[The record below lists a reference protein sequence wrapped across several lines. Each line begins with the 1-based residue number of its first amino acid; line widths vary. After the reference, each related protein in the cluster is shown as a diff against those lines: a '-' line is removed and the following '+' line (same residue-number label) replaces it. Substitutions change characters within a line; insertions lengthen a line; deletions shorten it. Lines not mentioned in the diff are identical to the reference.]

1 MRVTLTPPLPPIA
14 LDPEGVVF
22 DMDGVLCDSE
32 PLWADARFAV
42 AEALGSSIT
51 IDDFH
56 AFYGSN
62 TLQWSA
68 GMAKLFNYPDPAHV
82 ARLTIDHLL
91 SAYQNGA
98 IRPIPS
104 GIAALRRAAARGPVA
119 VASGSPRE
127 VIGTVLEI
135 LGLSG
140 VVREYVSCDEVAGG
154 KPLPDVYLEA
164 CRRIGITPERSLAIE
179 DSLAGARAGK
189 AAGMTVVLVPL
200 DGAPSSAGA
209 DAYADVILTSLDQLP
224 LTAGG
229 SSRDD

>member
-1 MRVTLTPPLPPIA
+1 VTSTPQLPPIA

-22 DMDGVLCDSE
+22 DMDGILCDSE

-51 IDDFH
+51 LDDFH

-62 TLQWSA
+62 TAQWSA
-68 GMAKLFNYPDPAHV
+68 GMAKLFNYPDPTHV

-91 SAYQNGA
+91 NAYRSGA

-127 VIGTVLEI
+127 VIDTVLET
-135 LGLSG
+135 LNLST
-140 VVREYVSCDEVAGG
+140 VVREFVSCDEVAAG

-164 CRRIGITPERSLAIE
+164 CRRIGITPSHSLAIE

-209 DAYADVILTSLDQLP
+209 EAFADVILRSLDELP
-224 LTAGG
+224 LAPR
-229 SSRDD
+229 SS

>member
-1 MRVTLTPPLPPIA
+1 MPVTSTPQLPPIA

-22 DMDGVLCDSE
+22 DMDGILCDSE

-51 IDDFH
+51 LDDFH

-62 TLQWSA
+62 TAQWSA
-68 GMAKLFNYPDPAHV
+68 GMAKLFNYPDPTHV

-91 SAYQNGA
+91 NAYRSGA

-127 VIGTVLEI
+127 VIDTVLET
-135 LGLSG
+135 LNLST
-140 VVREYVSCDEVAGG
+140 VVREFVSCDEVAAG

-164 CRRIGITPERSLAIE
+164 CRRIGITPSKSLAIE

-200 DGAPSSAGA
+200 DGAPSSTGA
-209 DAYADVILTSLDQLP
+209 EAFADVILRSLDELP
-224 LTAGG
+224 LAPR
-229 SSRDD
+229 SS

>member
-1 MRVTLTPPLPPIA
+1 MSDARPLPPIA

-32 PLWADARFAV
+32 PLWAAARFAV
-42 AEALGSSIT
+42 AEAVGSSIT

-62 TLQWSA
+62 TSQWSA
-68 GMAKLFNYPDPAHV
+68 GMAKLFGHPDPAEI
-82 ARLTIDHLL
+82 ARLTVEHLL
-91 SAYQNGA
+91 NAYKGGA
-98 IRPIPS
+98 IRPITS
-104 GIAALRRAAARGPVA
+104 GVAALRRAAARGPVA
-119 VASGSPRE
+119 VASGSPRV
-127 VIGTVLEI
+127 VIGTVLEL
-135 LGLSG
+135 LGLDS
-140 VVREYVSCDEVAGG
+140 VVREYVSCDEVTGG

-164 CRRIGITPERSLAIE
+164 CRRIGITPSRSLAIE

-209 DAYADVILTSLDQLP
+209 EEFADVILKSLDELP
-224 LTAGG
+224 LAP
-229 SSRDD
+229 RRE

>member
-1 MRVTLTPPLPPIA
+1 MRVTPTPPLPPIA

-68 GMAKLFNYPDPAHV
+68 GMAKLFNHPDPTHV

-91 SAYQNGA
+91 NAYRNGA

-127 VIGTVLEI
+127 VIGTVLEL
-135 LGLSG
+135 LGLAN
-140 VVREYVSCDEVAGG
+140 VVREYVSCDEVTAG

-164 CRRIGITPERSLAIE
+164 CRRIGITPSRSLAIE

-209 DAYADVILTSLDQLP
+209 EDFADVILTSLDQLP
-224 LTAGG
+224 LAAGG
-229 SSRDD
+229 A

>member
-1 MRVTLTPPLPPIA
+1 VRVTPTPPLPPIA
-14 LDPEGVVF
+14 HDPEGVVF

-91 SAYQNGA
+91 NAYRNGA

-104 GIAALRRAAARGPVA
+104 GIAALHRAAARGPVA

-135 LGLSG
+135 LGLSD

-209 DAYADVILTSLDQLP
+209 DEYADVILTSLDQLP
-224 LTAGG
+224 LAEGG
-229 SSRDD
+229 A

>member
-1 MRVTLTPPLPPIA
+1 MRVTPISQLPPIA

-32 PLWADARFAV
+32 PLWADARFGV

-62 TLQWSA
+62 TAQWSA
-68 GMAKLFNYPDPAHV
+68 GMAKLFNHPDPAHV

-91 SAYQNGA
+91 NAYRGGA

-104 GIAALRRAAARGPVA
+104 GVAALRRAAARGPVA

-127 VIGTVLEI
+127 VIATVLEL
-135 LGLSG
+135 LGLAD
-140 VVREYVSCDEVAGG
+140 VVRDYVSCDEVSAG
-154 KPLPDVYLEA
+154 KPRPDVYLEA
-164 CRRIGITPERSLAIE
+164 CRRIGITPSRSLAIE

-209 DAYADVILTSLDQLP
+209 EAYADVILRSLDELP
-224 LTAGG
+224 FAAHGA
-229 SSRDD
+229 

>member
-68 GMAKLFNYPDPAHV
+68 AMAKLFNHPDPAHV

-91 SAYQNGA
+91 NVYRNGA

-135 LGLSG
+135 LGLSD

-209 DAYADVILTSLDQLP
+209 EEYADVILTSLDQLP
-224 LTAGG
+224 LAAGG
-229 SSRDD
+229 A

>member
-1 MRVTLTPPLPPIA
+1 MRVTSNPQLPPIA

-22 DMDGVLCDSE
+22 DMDGILCDSE
-32 PLWADARFAV
+32 PLWAEARFAV

-51 IDDFH
+51 LDDFH

-62 TLQWSA
+62 TAQWSA
-68 GMAKLFNYPDPAHV
+68 GMAKLFNYPDPTHV

-91 SAYQNGA
+91 NAYRSGA

-127 VIGTVLEI
+127 VIDTVLET
-135 LGLSG
+135 LNLST
-140 VVREYVSCDEVAGG
+140 VVREFVSCDEVAAG

-164 CRRIGITPERSLAIE
+164 CRRIGITPSHSLAIE

-209 DAYADVILTSLDQLP
+209 EAFADVILRSLDELP
-224 LTAGG
+224 LAPR
-229 SSRDD
+229 SS

>member
-1 MRVTLTPPLPPIA
+1 MRVTPTPPLPPIA

-68 GMAKLFNYPDPAHV
+68 GMAKLFNHPDPTHV

-91 SAYQNGA
+91 NAYRNGA

-127 VIGTVLEI
+127 VIGTVLEL
-135 LGLSG
+135 LGLAN
-140 VVREYVSCDEVAGG
+140 VVREYVSCDEVTAG

-164 CRRIGITPERSLAIE
+164 CRRIGITPSRSLAIE

-209 DAYADVILTSLDQLP
+209 EDFADVILTSLDQLP
-224 LTAGG
+224 LATGG
-229 SSRDD
+229 A

>member
-1 MRVTLTPPLPPIA
+1 VRVTPTPQLPPIA

-62 TLQWSA
+62 TSQWSA
-68 GMAKLFNYPDPAHV
+68 GMAKLFNHPDPAHV

-91 SAYQNGA
+91 NAYSSGA

-104 GIAALRRAAARGPVA
+104 GVAALHRAAARGPVA

-127 VIGTVLEI
+127 VIGTVLEL
-135 LGLSG
+135 LGLAS

-164 CRRIGITPERSLAIE
+164 CRRIGITPSRSLAIE

-209 DAYADVILTSLDQLP
+209 EEFADVILSSLDQLP
-224 LTAGG
+224 LAARGE
-229 SSRDD
+229 

>member
-1 MRVTLTPPLPPIA
+1 MRVTLTPQLPPIA

-32 PLWADARFAV
+32 PLWADARFGV

-62 TLQWSA
+62 TAQWSA
-68 GMAKLFNYPDPAHV
+68 GMAKLFNHPDPAHV

-91 SAYQNGA
+91 NAYRSGA

-104 GIAALRRAAARGPVA
+104 GVAALRRAAARGPVA

-127 VIGTVLEI
+127 VIATVLEL
-135 LGLSG
+135 LGLAD
-140 VVREYVSCDEVAGG
+140 VVRDYVSCDEVSAG
-154 KPLPDVYLEA
+154 KPRPDVYLEA
-164 CRRIGITPERSLAIE
+164 CRRIGITPSRSLAIE

-209 DAYADVILTSLDQLP
+209 EAYADVILRSLDELP
-224 LTAGG
+224 FAAHGA
-229 SSRDD
+229 

>member
-1 MRVTLTPPLPPIA
+1 MTSIPPLPPIA

-22 DMDGVLCDSE
+22 DMDGILCDSE

-42 AEALGSSIT
+42 AEALGSTIT
-51 IDDFH
+51 LEDFH

-62 TLQWSA
+62 TAQWSA
-68 GMAKLFNYPDPAHV
+68 GMAKLFGYPDPAHV

-91 SAYQNGA
+91 SAYRNGA

-104 GIAALRRAAARGPVA
+104 GVAALRRAAARGPVA

-127 VIGTVLEI
+127 VIGQVLEI
-135 LGLSG
+135 LELSDI
-140 VVREYVSCDEVAGG
+140 VQEFVSCDEVAAG

-164 CRRIGITPERSLAIE
+164 CRRIGITPSKSLAIE

-189 AAGMTVVLVPL
+189 SAGMTVVLVPL
-200 DGAPSSAGA
+200 QGAPSSAGA
-209 DAYADVILTSLDQLP
+209 EAFADVILSSLDQLP
-224 LTAGG
+224 LRARGA
-229 SSRDD
+229 

>member
-1 MRVTLTPPLPPIA
+1 MSNVRPLPPIA

-32 PLWADARFAV
+32 PLWAAARFAV
-42 AEALGSSIT
+42 AEAVGSSIT
-51 IDDFH
+51 VDDFH

-62 TLQWSA
+62 TSQWSA
-68 GMAKLFNYPDPAHV
+68 GMATLFGHPDPAEI

-91 SAYQNGA
+91 TSYKNGA

-104 GIAALRRAAARGPVA
+104 GVAALRRAAARGPVA
-119 VASGSPRE
+119 VASGSPRV
-127 VIGTVLEI
+127 VIGTVLELLDI
-135 LGLSG
+135 ASD
-140 VVREYVSCDEVAGG
+140 VREYVSCDEVPAG

-164 CRRIGITPERSLAIE
+164 CRRLEIEPTRSLAIE

-209 DAYADVILTSLDQLP
+209 EAFADVILTSLDELP
-224 LTAGG
+224 LAPKRAAG
-229 SSRDD
+229 

>member
-1 MRVTLTPPLPPIA
+1 MRVTPISQLPPIA

-32 PLWADARFAV
+32 PLWADARFGV

-51 IDDFH
+51 INDFH

-62 TLQWSA
+62 TAQWSA
-68 GMAKLFNYPDPAHV
+68 GMAKLFNHPDPAHV

-91 SAYQNGA
+91 NAYRGGA

-104 GIAALRRAAARGPVA
+104 GVAALRRAAARGPVA

-127 VIGTVLEI
+127 VIATVLEL
-135 LGLSG
+135 LGLAD
-140 VVREYVSCDEVAGG
+140 VVRDYVSCDEVSAG
-154 KPLPDVYLEA
+154 KPRPDVYLEA
-164 CRRIGITPERSLAIE
+164 CRRIGITPSRSLAIE

-209 DAYADVILTSLDQLP
+209 EAYADVILRSLDELP
-224 LTAGG
+224 FAAHGA
-229 SSRDD
+229 

>member
-1 MRVTLTPPLPPIA
+1 MDAVRVLPPIA

-22 DMDGVLCDSE
+22 DMDGILCDSE
-32 PLWADARFAV
+32 PLWAAARFAV

-51 IDDFH
+51 VEDFH

-62 TLQWSA
+62 TAQWSA
-68 GMAKLFNYPDPAHV
+68 GMAKLFGHPDPAHV
-82 ARLTIDHLL
+82 ARLTIDHLMN
-91 SAYQNGA
+91 AYGSGA

-127 VIGTVLEI
+127 VIGRVLEI
-135 LGLSG
+135 LDLQS
-140 VVREYVSCDEVAGG
+140 VVREYVSCDEVPGG

-164 CRRIGITPERSLAIE
+164 CRRIGVTPSRSLAIE

-189 AAGMTVVLVPL
+189 SAGMTVVLVPL

-209 DAYADVILTSLDQLP
+209 EEFADVILRSLDELP
-224 LTAGG
+224 LAARGA
-229 SSRDD
+229 

>member
-1 MRVTLTPPLPPIA
+1 VRVTPTPPLPPIA

-68 GMAKLFNYPDPAHV
+68 GMAKLFNHPDPTHV

-91 SAYQNGA
+91 NAYRNGA

-127 VIGTVLEI
+127 VIGTVLEL
-135 LGLSG
+135 LGLAN
-140 VVREYVSCDEVAGG
+140 VVREYVSCDEVTAG

-164 CRRIGITPERSLAIE
+164 CRRIGITPSRSLAIE

-209 DAYADVILTSLDQLP
+209 EDFADVILTSLDQLP
-224 LTAGG
+224 LAAGG
-229 SSRDD
+229 A

>member
-1 MRVTLTPPLPPIA
+1 MPVTSTPQLPPIA

-22 DMDGVLCDSE
+22 DMDGILCDSE

-51 IDDFH
+51 LDDFH

-62 TLQWSA
+62 TAQWSA
-68 GMAKLFNYPDPAHV
+68 GMAKLFNYPDPTHV

-91 SAYQNGA
+91 NAYRSGA

-127 VIGTVLEI
+127 VIDTVLET
-135 LGLSG
+135 LNLST
-140 VVREYVSCDEVAGG
+140 VVREFVSCDEVAAG

-164 CRRIGITPERSLAIE
+164 CRRIGITPSKSLAIE

-209 DAYADVILTSLDQLP
+209 EAFADVILRSLDELP
-224 LTAGG
+224 LAPR
-229 SSRDD
+229 SS

>member
-1 MRVTLTPPLPPIA
+1 MRVTPTPQLPPIA

-32 PLWADARFAV
+32 PLWADARFGV

-62 TLQWSA
+62 TAQWSA
-68 GMAKLFNYPDPAHV
+68 GMAKLFNHPDPAHV

-91 SAYQNGA
+91 NAYRGGA

-104 GIAALRRAAARGPVA
+104 GVAALRRAAARGPVA

-127 VIGTVLEI
+127 VIATVLEL
-135 LGLSG
+135 LGLAD
-140 VVREYVSCDEVAGG
+140 VVRDYVSCDEVSAG
-154 KPLPDVYLEA
+154 KPRPDVYLEA
-164 CRRIGITPERSLAIE
+164 CRRIGITPSRSLAIE

-209 DAYADVILTSLDQLP
+209 EAYADVILTSLDELP
-224 LTAGG
+224 FAAHGA
-229 SSRDD
+229 

>member
-1 MRVTLTPPLPPIA
+1 VTPTPQLPPIA
-14 LDPEGVVF
+14 FDPEGVVF

-32 PLWADARFAV
+32 PLWADARFGV

-62 TLQWSA
+62 TAQWSA
-68 GMAKLFNYPDPAHV
+68 GMAKLFNHPDPAHV

-91 SAYQNGA
+91 NAYRGGA

-104 GIAALRRAAARGPVA
+104 GVAALRRAAARGPVA

-127 VIGTVLEI
+127 VIATVLEL
-135 LGLSG
+135 LGLAD
-140 VVREYVSCDEVAGG
+140 VVRDYVSCDEVSAG
-154 KPLPDVYLEA
+154 KPRPDVYLEA
-164 CRRIGITPERSLAIE
+164 CRRIGITPSRSLAIE

-209 DAYADVILTSLDQLP
+209 EAYADVILRSLDELP
-224 LTAGG
+224 FAAHGA
-229 SSRDD
+229 

>member
-1 MRVTLTPPLPPIA
+1 VRVTPRPPLPPIA

-32 PLWADARFAV
+32 PLWADARYAV
-42 AEALGSSIT
+42 AKALGSSIT

-91 SAYQNGA
+91 NAYRNGA
-98 IRPIPS
+98 VRPIPS

-135 LGLSG
+135 LGLSD

-164 CRRIGITPERSLAIE
+164 CRRIGVTPERSLAIE

-224 LTAGG
+224 LAAGG
-229 SSRDD
+229 A

>member
-1 MRVTLTPPLPPIA
+1 VPVTSTPQLPPIA

-22 DMDGVLCDSE
+22 DMDGILCDSE

-51 IDDFH
+51 LDDFH

-62 TLQWSA
+62 TAQWSA
-68 GMAKLFNYPDPAHV
+68 GMAKLFNYPDPTHV

-91 SAYQNGA
+91 NAYRSGA

-127 VIGTVLEI
+127 VIDTVLET
-135 LGLSG
+135 LNLST
-140 VVREYVSCDEVAGG
+140 VVREFVSCDEVAAG

-164 CRRIGITPERSLAIE
+164 CRRIGITPSHSLAIE

-209 DAYADVILTSLDQLP
+209 EAFADVILRSLDELP
-224 LTAGG
+224 LAPR
-229 SSRDD
+229 SS

>member
-1 MRVTLTPPLPPIA
+1 VRVTLTPPLPPIA

-68 GMAKLFNYPDPAHV
+68 AMAKLFNHPDPAHV

-91 SAYQNGA
+91 NVYRNGA

-135 LGLSG
+135 LGLSD

-209 DAYADVILTSLDQLP
+209 EEYADVILTSLDQLP
-224 LTAGG
+224 LAAGG
-229 SSRDD
+229 A

>member
-1 MRVTLTPPLPPIA
+1 
-14 LDPEGVVF
+14 
-22 DMDGVLCDSE
+22 
-32 PLWADARFAV
+32 
-42 AEALGSSIT
+42 
-51 IDDFH
+51 
-56 AFYGSN
+56 
-62 TLQWSA
+62 
-68 GMAKLFNYPDPAHV
+68 
-82 ARLTIDHLL
+82 
-91 SAYQNGA
+91 
-98 IRPIPS
+98 
-104 GIAALRRAAARGPVA
+104 
-119 VASGSPRE
+119 

-135 LGLSG
+135 LGLSD

-224 LTAGG
+224 LAAGG
-229 SSRDD
+229 A